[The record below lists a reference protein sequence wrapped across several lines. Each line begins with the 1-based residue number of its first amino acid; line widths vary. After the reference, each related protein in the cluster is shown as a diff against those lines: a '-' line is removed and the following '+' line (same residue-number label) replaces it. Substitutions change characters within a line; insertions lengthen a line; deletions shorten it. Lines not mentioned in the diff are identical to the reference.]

1 MATFE
6 PEKITKLNAMKKFL
20 LLAAFATAATFA
32 SAQSTD
38 CIELFISE
46 YVEGWGNDKALEIY
60 NPTSEPK
67 NLSNYMISRFSNGSP
82 SAQAN
87 QRYILPD
94 EVLEPYETWVI
105 VLEKLD
111 PNGDGN
117 EQPVTQ
123 KLQEKADHF
132 ANPVYNDNNTMYFNG
147 NDVMMLSNI
156 SGGGTGFPVD
166 IIGRI
171 GENPGEP
178 NFPELSGWNDVGPA
192 FTTISNGVPGWTTNH
207 TMIRKSEVTLGKL
220 AGNVPFDTSVE
231 WDTIA
236 SPSAQGDDPDGVWE
250 SLGWHNCVCDPS
262 LSTSDSEIPAGKLF
276 PNPVGTSEILR
287 FTAPYQ
293 TVRYEIFDISGKRV
307 ADEVTGHVETFEI
320 GTAKLGKG
328 VYVLRTYADDRAYVN
343 KFVVQ

>member
-1 MATFE
+1 MATFATD
-6 PEKITKLNAMKKFL
+6 KNKKLNVMKKLL
-20 LLAAFATAATFA
+20 LLAAFGFAATFA
-32 SAQSTD
+32 SAQND
-38 CIELFISE
+38 CIELFFSE

-87 QRYILPD
+87 QRYVLPD
-94 EVLEPYETWVI
+94 VELAPYAAYVVVLDKTNP
-105 VLEKLD
+105 
-111 PNGDGN
+111 DGEGQ
-117 EQPVTQ
+117 EQPVTM

-147 NDVMMLSNI
+147 NDAMMLSNV

-171 GENPGEP
+171 GEDPGSP
-178 NFPELSGWNDVGPA
+178 NFPELSGWNDVGPS
-192 FTTISNGVPGWTTNH
+192 FTTVTNGVPGWTTNH
-207 TMIRKSEVTLGKL
+207 TMIRKAGVTIGRFAGSE
-220 AGNVPFDTSVE
+220 PFNTGLE
-231 WDTIA
+231 WD
-236 SPSAQGDDPDGVWE
+236 SLSAPGAQSEDINGVWE
-250 SLGWHNCVCDPS
+250 SLGSHDCACEP
-262 LSTSDSEIPAGKLF
+262 LSTVDKETAPGTLF
-276 PNPVGTSEILR
+276 PNPVGASEVLR

-293 TVRYEIFDISGKRV
+293 TERYEIFDITGKRV
-307 ADEVTGHVETFEI
+307 ADVVIGNVESFEI

-328 VYVLRTYADDRAYVN
+328 VYVLRTHAGNSAYVN